1 MNKSKFYNII
11 YIIYY
16 RMHNGQNITI
26 QIPSNP
32 LAGKVIQMPNAILRK
47 PPMSRIKFLQ
57 TQYAMKPRT
66 H

>member
-1 MNKSKFYNII
+1 MP
-11 YIIYY
+11 
-16 RMHNGQNITI
+16 NGQNLTI

-32 LAGKVIQMPNAILRK
+32 LAGNVIQMPNAILRK